1 MIQTFDDLKAAV
13 GRWLHRSDLAAAAE
27 DFIALFEARANRDI
41 RVRQME
47 AAYSQTVTAQRNPLP
62 DDWLEM
68 IGKPTVGGKPQDF
81 ITRDQFKLLD
91 GTVPAFES
99 GYFSIFGSNIA
110 LNVNVSA
117 GVTLAY
123 DYYSRIP
130 ALSTSNQT
138 NWLITDG
145 PDIYLY
151 GSLLEAAPYLNND
164 ARIETWRGL
173 LTAGMNDIQTASDNA
188 KTSGGTLEVRNA
200 Q

>member
-13 GRWLHRSDLAAAAE
+13 GRWLHRTDVAAAAE
-27 DFIALFEARANRDI
+27 DFIALYEARANRNL

-47 AAYSQTVTAQRNPLP
+47 ASYSQSVTAQRNALP
-62 DDWLEM
+62 VGWLEM

-91 GTVPAFES
+91 GTIPVFES

-110 LNVNVSA
+110 LNVDVSA
-117 GVTLAY
+117 GVVLAY
-123 DYYSRIP
+123 DYYLKIP
-130 ALSTSNQT
+130 TLSVTNQT

-164 ARIETWRGL
+164 PRIDTWRGL
-173 LTAGMNDIQTASDNA
+173 LTVAMDDLQTASDRA
-188 KTSGGTLEVRNA
+188 KWSGGTLEVRNA

>member
-1 MIQTFDDLKAAV
+1 MIQSFDDLKGAV
-13 GRWLHRSDLAAAAE
+13 GRWLHRSDLATPAE
-27 DFIALFEARANRDI
+27 DFIALFEARANRNL

-47 AAYSQTVTAQRNPLP
+47 ATYSQSVTAQRNALP
-62 DDWLEM
+62 VGWLEM

-91 GTVPAFES
+91 GTIPAFES
-99 GYFSIFGSNIA
+99 GYFSIFGSSIA
-110 LNVNVSA
+110 LNVDVSA

-123 DYYSRIP
+123 DYYTKIP
-130 ALSTSNQT
+130 SLSASAQT

-151 GSLLEAAPYLNND
+151 GSLLEAAPYLKD
-164 ARIETWRGL
+164 DPRIEIWRGL
-173 LTAGMNDIQTASDNA
+173 LTVAMDDLQGASDRA

>member
-13 GRWLHRSDLAAAAE
+13 GRWLHRTDLAAAAE
-27 DFIALFEARANRDI
+27 DFITLYEARANRNL

-47 AAYSQTVTAQRNPLP
+47 ATYSQSVTAQRNSLP
-62 DDWLEM
+62 ADWLEM

-91 GTVPAFES
+91 GTIPVFES
-99 GYFSIFGSNIA
+99 GYFSIFGSQIA
-110 LNVNVSA
+110 LNVDVSA

-123 DYYSRIP
+123 DYYAKIP
-130 ALSTSNQT
+130 ALSATAQT
-138 NWLITDG
+138 NWLITAA

-151 GSLLEAAPYLNND
+151 GSLLEAAPYLKD
-164 ARIETWRGL
+164 DPRIETWRGL
-173 LTAGMNDIQTASDNA
+173 LTVAMGDMQRASDQA
-188 KTSGGTLEVRNA
+188 KWSGGTLEVRNA

>member
-1 MIQTFDDLKAAV
+1 MIQTFDDLKGAV
-13 GRWLHRSDLAAAAE
+13 GRWLHRTDLPAASE
-27 DFIALFEARANRDI
+27 DFIALFEARVNRDL

-47 AAYSQTVTAQRNPLP
+47 ATYSQTVTAQRNSLP
-62 DDWLEM
+62 TGWLEM

-91 GTVPAFES
+91 GTVPVFES
-99 GYFSIFGSNIA
+99 GYFTIFGSTIA
-110 LNVNVSA
+110 LNVNVAA
-117 GVTLAY
+117 GVVLAF
-123 DYYSRIP
+123 DYYTKIP
-130 ALSTSNQT
+130 SLGASNPT
-138 NWLITDG
+138 NWLITDA

-173 LTAGMNDIQTASDNA
+173 LTVAMGDIQTASDNA
-188 KTSGGTLEVRNA
+188 KWSGGTLEVRNA